1 MTDRQWFEWVYGQY
15 YEKVKK
21 AAYRIKLRKLGRR
34 DEPWA
39 EDIAQTVFDKLYEG
53 MIEKDL
59 RRHPDIEKWLIVTL
73 RNTIGSELQKAYHRC
88 EMQLDDLDTRV
99 GATYEMLADDP
110 FPPELTG
117 DERAIL
123 YLRFCQERYH
133 EEIAEILGC
142 SCEASRQRL
151 SRAVSRYKK
160 FKNFDFCDT
169 LRLPST
175 QAVCYTDK
183 RGEQH
188 V

>member
-21 AAYRIKLRKLGRR
+21 AAYRIKLRKLGCR

-59 RRHPDIEKWLIVTL
+59 RHHPDIEKWLAATL

-88 EMQLDDLDTRV
+88 EIQLDDMDTRIS
-99 GATYEMLADDP
+99 ASYEMLADDP
-110 FPPELTG
+110 FPPELTR

-123 YLRFCQERYH
+123 YLRFCEERSH
-133 EEIAEILGC
+133 EEIAKILGC
-142 SCEASRQRL
+142 SCEASRARL
-151 SRAVSRYKK
+151 HRAVDRYKK
-160 FKNFDFCDT
+160 FKKEEFCDT
-169 LRLPST
+169 LRLQSSE
-175 QAVCYTDK
+175 AVCYPSK

>member
-1 MTDRQWFEWVYGQY
+1 MTDRQWFERVYIQY
-15 YEKVKK
+15 YEKIKR
-21 AAYRIKLRKLGRR
+21 AAYRIKLQKLGWR

-59 RRHPDIEKWLIVTL
+59 RHHPAIEKWLAVTL

-88 EMQLDDLDTRV
+88 EVQLADTDTCV

-110 FPPELTG
+110 FPSELTR

-123 YLRFCQERYH
+123 YLRFVEERSH
-133 EEIAEILGC
+133 EELAEIFHC
-142 SCEASRQRL
+142 SCEASRARL
-151 SRAVSRYKK
+151 SRAIKRYKNLK
-160 FKNFDFCDT
+160 KDEFCDT
-169 LRLPST
+169 LRLQST
-175 QAVCYTDK
+175 EAVCYSSK

>member
-15 YEKVKK
+15 YEKIKK

-59 RRHPDIEKWLIVTL
+59 RHHPAIEKWLIVTL
-73 RNTIGSELQKAYHRC
+73 RNTIGSELQKAYQHF
-88 EMQLDDLDTRV
+88 EKQLDDLDTRV
-99 GATYEMLADDP
+99 GTTYEMLADDP
-110 FPPELTG
+110 FPSELTR

-123 YLRFCQERYH
+123 YLRFCEERSH
-133 EEIAEILGC
+133 EELAEIFCC
-142 SCEASRQRL
+142 SCEASRARL
-151 SRAVSRYKK
+151 SRAVSHYKK
-160 FKNFDFCDT
+160 LKKVEFCDT

-175 QAVCYTDK
+175 EAVCYTDK